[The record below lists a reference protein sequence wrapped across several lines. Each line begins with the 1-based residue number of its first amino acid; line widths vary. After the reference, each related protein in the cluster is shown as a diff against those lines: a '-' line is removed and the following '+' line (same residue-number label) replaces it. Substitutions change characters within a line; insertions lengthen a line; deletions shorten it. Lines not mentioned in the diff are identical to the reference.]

1 MCGGAKGQKK
11 HTHTHT
17 HKEIKKKR
25 ERCRF
30 RLDERLGARG
40 DVPILCTFE
49 RITDDRRRRERERKR
64 EREREGAS
72 DFGIVGYFL
81 PSLQRR
87 WSRRE
92 VAWVSPFGVQVL
104 SLSSGILCACQ
115 LRQCRCMLSF
125 SLSFFFLPSFI
136 KSLTK
141 EEDHDD
147 DEEEY

>member
-1 MCGGAKGQKK
+1 
-11 HTHTHT
+11 
-17 HKEIKKKR
+17 
-25 ERCRF
+25 
-30 RLDERLGARG
+30 
-40 DVPILCTFE
+40 
-49 RITDDRRRRERERKR
+49 
-64 EREREGAS
+64 
-72 DFGIVGYFL
+72 VGYFL

-115 LRQCRCMLSF
+115 LRQCRCMLSLSLFF
-125 SLSFFFLPSFI
+125 SSFI

-147 DEEEY
+147 DEEEYLVSLAQCCLFWSIYVIIAKMAMTP